1 MQTLHKGKRYQAI
14 VTLSGLHA
22 IAPNSEV
29 QNKFAQLG
37 FINVQATGTG
47 ANRTVTGMWSGTTVK
62 IDLPPQVKSVK
73 EIL

>member
-1 MQTLHKGKRYQAI
+1 MHLQKGKRYQANI
-14 VTLSGLHA
+14 ALTGLQA

-29 QNKFAQLG
+29 ARKFIELG
-37 FINVQATGTG
+37 FINVNATGTG
-47 ANRTVTGMWSGTTVK
+47 ASRTVTGMWSGTTVK